1 MGLGIGFVFL
11 IINTFKGKLFSSV
24 WRHRGKRHQEKF
36 KRWKIGH
43 AGKTRPTERNRKI
56 FQEKK
61 DLSAQRGFS
70 FSIGFSLLIFHYLQ
84 LFHHVLVLVFCVFV
98 FVFCDCDCVCA
109 LCMCV

>member
-43 AGKTRPTERNRKI
+43 AGKTRPTERNRII

-61 DLSAQRGFS
+61 RSFSATGFLLLDWLFPPHISLSAIIS
-70 FSIGFSLLIFHYLQ
+70 SCACAC
-84 LFHHVLVLVFCVFV
+84 VL
-98 FVFCDCDCVCA
+98 CVCI
-109 LCMCV
+109 CVL